1 MITQTFCTDQ
11 IPNNERF
18 DYWREVLCRNF
29 FGMTSEASRSDR
41 ENFNGL
47 MQVGTIGDSAL
58 IEVRSSPNISKRLER
73 DIADAV
79 GNAFFVFMQGGG
91 ATHHYSTSHNI
102 EFVTRANALA
112 VTHSDVPFVSQP
124 LEGNEFHFRLVKF
137 PFSRLQPGI
146 ERSTQA
152 PPHPLDRHIGVEPL
166 LRAYFDAFFEAA
178 PNLDGFSAD
187 VAVQTLANL
196 AMLAY
201 GVAGPDDNASR
212 EAVQRAKR
220 QRVVQFI
227 EQNLHDPGL
236 SPSSAARALGVSVRQ
251 LHMLFEPTG
260 VSFSQR
266 VRTRRLSRVRSM
278 LSCDRSAKVT
288 EVALACGFESPTT
301 FYRAFNSEF
310 GISPIE
316 FRAQILAD
324 DEPAAPGTS

>member
-1 MITQTFCTDQ
+1 MITQTYSTE
-11 IPNNERF
+11 PVPSNERF

-29 FGMTSEASRSDR
+29 FGMTAEASRSERD
-41 ENFNGL
+41 NFNGF

-58 IEVRSSPNISKRLER
+58 IEVRSSPNISKRLDR

-79 GNAFFVFMQGGG
+79 GNAFFVFMQGNGS
-91 ATHHYSTSHNI
+91 THHYSASHNI
-102 EFVTRANALA
+102 EFVTHAKALA

-124 LEGNEFHFRLVKF
+124 LSGNAFHFRLVKF

-146 ERSTQA
+146 ERSGQA
-152 PPHPLDRHIGVEPL
+152 PPHPLDRNRGVEPL
-166 LRAYFDAFFEAA
+166 LRAYFEAFYEAA
-178 PNLDGFSAD
+178 PNLDGFAAD

-201 GVAGPDDNASR
+201 GVRGPDDEASR

-227 EQNLHDPGL
+227 EQHLHDPGL
-236 SPSSAARALGVSVRQ
+236 SPSSAARALGMSVRQ

-278 LSCDRSAKVT
+278 LACDRAAKVT
-288 EVALACGFESPTT
+288 EVALACGFESPST

-310 GISPIE
+310 GISPVE
-316 FRAQILAD
+316 WRATAG
-324 DEPAAPGTS
+324 AANDG